1 MLEKL
6 LKEIEDLKKAKELL
20 NKVWIEMGPYRD
32 GDIDDETWSKISE
45 YMFFDD
51 SEQIF
56 AGVAQLVEQGFC
68 KAQVAGS

>member
-6 LKEIEDLKKAKELL
+6 LKEIKDLKKAKELL

-32 GDIDDETWSKISE
+32 NPISDETWNKISE

-51 SEQIF
+51 SE
-56 AGVAQLVEQGFC
+56 
-68 KAQVAGS
+68 